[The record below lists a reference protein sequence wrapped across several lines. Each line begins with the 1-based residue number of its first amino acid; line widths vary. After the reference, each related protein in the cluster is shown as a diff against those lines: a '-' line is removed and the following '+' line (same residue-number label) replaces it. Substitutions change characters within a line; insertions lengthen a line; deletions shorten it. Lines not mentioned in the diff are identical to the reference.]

1 MRGALALLA
10 SVLVIAWSPLH
21 GQAEKEAR
29 DTKKPTR
36 GHAVG
41 KDSQQPKTKPSP
53 AAQQQRKTEEER
65 RRTQGRQANDPSRP
79 QDQRARERVPGDPP
93 PKHGAHSVS
102 RDSQPPKGPPS
113 KAQQMQQE
121 QYEQRRAQQGDPLP
135 ADAAQVVQCRARPVC
150 GGGYGICQGVMQTYT
165 GSSVNSGRHAIVQQ
179 CVQANTPDSCNCAA
193 QCERVAHCSI
203 F

>member
-1 MRGALALLA
+1 MRGAFAVLT

-21 GQAEKEAR
+21 GQAEKEPG

-53 AAQQQRKTEEER
+53 AAQQQRK
-65 RRTQGRQANDPSRP
+65 
-79 QDQRARERVPGDPP
+79 DQRARERVPGDPP
-93 PKHGAHSVS
+93 PKHRAHTVS
-102 RDSQPPKGPPS
+102 KDSQPPKGPPS
-113 KAQQMQQE
+113 KAQQMQQQE
-121 QYEQRRAQQGDPLP
+121 YEQRRAQQGDPLP
-135 ADAAQVVQCRARPVC
+135 ADAGQVVQCRARPVC

-165 GSSVNSGRHAIVQQ
+165 GSSVNSSRHAIVQQ

-193 QCERVAHCSI
+193 QCEQVAHCSI